1 MKKLVLT
8 IGALAMFGNGC
19 GGGDDAA
26 IDEGPS
32 GATKGTAEPGAMKAT
47 VTQADGLSA
56 ALAAGNGEQLAG
68 AAVALSVGA
77 MGAVKGGSAGALMV
91 QQMIAA
97 DTKTEVTGTKT
108 CTATG
113 CTFDAFGSSG
123 FKVSGSITASDA
135 MGGGKHVVWKLTGT
149 GDNLG
154 GSSASGAQNVSFTFT
169 WKGDL
174 TVTATSLNGAA
185 GATWSGSGM
194 VNGQSFSFDYG
205 SVLKFM
211 SVTIDNHCPTAGSV
225 YGKWWLTAHAS
236 GHDQSQAVEATH
248 TFMGCAR

>member
-8 IGALAMFGNGC
+8 FSALAMLGGGC
-19 GGGDDAA
+19 GGGGDDA

-32 GATKGTAEPGAMKAT
+32 SATKGTAEPTAMKAT
-47 VTQADGLSA
+47 VTKADGLTA

-68 AAVALSVGA
+68 AAVSLSVGA
-77 MGAVKGGSAGALMV
+77 MGAVKGGTANALAV
-91 QQMIAA
+91 DRMIADMTA
-97 DTKTEVTGTKT
+97 EGTTGTKT

-113 CTFDAFGSSG
+113 CTFDGFGSSG

-135 MGGGKHVVWKLTGT
+135 MGGGKHVVWKLTGS

-154 GSSASGAQNVSFTFT
+154 GGSSAQAQNVSFTFT

-174 TVTATSLNGAA
+174 TVSATSLNGAA
-185 GATWSGSGM
+185 GATWTGSGM

-205 SVLKFM
+205 SILKFQ

-225 YGKWWLTAHAS
+225 YGKWWLVAHA
-236 GHDQSQAVEATH
+236 GGQDQSQAVEATH
-248 TFMGCAR
+248 TFMGCVR

>member
-8 IGALAMFGNGC
+8 IGALAMLGC
-19 GGGDDAA
+19 GGGGDDA

-32 GATKGTAEPGAMKAT
+32 SATKGTAEPAAMKAT

-56 ALAAGNGEQLAG
+56 ALAAGNGEALAG
-68 AAVALSVGA
+68 AAVSLSVGA
-77 MGAVKGGSAGALMV
+77 MSAVRGGSGQPLTVDRA
-91 QQMIAA
+91 IAA
-97 DTKTEVTGTKT
+97 MSEGTTGTKN

-113 CTFDAFGSSG
+113 CTFEGYG
-123 FKVSGSITASDA
+123 NGEFKVSGSITASDA
-135 MGGGKHVVWKLTGT
+135 MGGGKHVVWKLTGS
-149 GDNLG
+149 GDGLSG
-154 GSSASGAQNVSFTFT
+154 GQAQNISFTFT

-174 TVTATSLNGAA
+174 TVSATSLNGAA
-185 GATWSGSGM
+185 GATWSGSGT

-205 SVLKFM
+205 SILKFQ

-225 YGKWWLTAHAS
+225 YGKWWLTAHA
-236 GHDQSQAVEATH
+236 GGQNQAQAVEATH